1 MSDLPV
7 QNKTIISQKPN
18 ITIRPISREDDGAM
32 AQIVRENLRNH
43 HLDIPGTAYFD
54 PQLDYLSRYYAEEPG
69 QRRYFVAQLADGT
82 IAGGI
87 GVALFPGFDR
97 CGEIQKL
104 YVRPDMQHL
113 GIGQQLLA
121 YLEAF
126 APRLGLERM
135 YLETHSNLRQALR
148 FYEKNGYRKIPRPES
163 VVHSTMDLFYRK
175 ELTR

>member
-7 QNKTIISQKPN
+7 QDKHQISREPS
-18 ITIRPISREDDGAM
+18 ITIRPISREDDGDM
-32 AQIVRENLRNH
+32 AQIVRKNLQNH

-54 PQLDYLSRYYAEEPG
+54 PQLDCLSRYYAEAPG
-69 QRRYFVAQLADGT
+69 QRGYFVAQLADGT

-87 GVALFPGFDR
+87 GVALFPEFDR

-104 YVRPDMQHL
+104 YVRPDVQHL

-121 YLEAF
+121 HLEAY
-126 APRLGLERM
+126 AASLGLESL

-163 VVHSTMDLFYRK
+163 VVHSTMDLFYIK
-175 ELTR
+175 ELTH